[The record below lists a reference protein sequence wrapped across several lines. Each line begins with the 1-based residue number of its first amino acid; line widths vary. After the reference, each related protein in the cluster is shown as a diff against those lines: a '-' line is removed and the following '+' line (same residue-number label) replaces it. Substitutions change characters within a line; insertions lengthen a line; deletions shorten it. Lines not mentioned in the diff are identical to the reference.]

1 MALFTWNSSYSVSV
15 EQFDT
20 EHQKLFA
27 LVNELNDAMRAG
39 QGRFVLRIVLDSL
52 IAYTNQ
58 HFAAE
63 ERAMK
68 ATRFPGYEAHAEEH
82 RRLTE
87 QVNDFA
93 KQFEAGETSITIDV
107 LYFLRDWLLNHIVTT
122 DKKYSQ
128 HLKNYGMA

>member
-39 QGRFVLRIVLDSL
+39 QGRFVLRNVLDSL

-58 HFAAE
+58 HFTAE

-68 ATRFPGYEAHAEEH
+68 ATRFPEYEAHAEEH
-82 RRLTE
+82 SRLTA
-87 QVNDFA
+87 QVHDFA
-93 KQFEAGETSITIDV
+93 KQFEAGETAITIDV
-107 LYFLRDWLLNHIVTT
+107 LYFLRDWLVNHIVTT